1 MRSMKAILKDSMLYN
16 LRGPQDV
23 WTSKMVGKARNDFR
37 NVFGSKFM
45 TKNIPKFERDPGN
58 DGPHGLS

>member
-1 MRSMKAILKDSMLYN
+1 MLYN
-16 LRGPQDV
+16 LRGPQGV

>member
-1 MRSMKAILKDSMLYN
+1 MKAILKGVMLYN
-16 LRGPQDV
+16 LHGRQDL

-37 NVFGSKFM
+37 NVFGTKFM
-45 TKNIPKFERDPGN
+45 TINIPKFEWDPGN